1 MVCRLN
7 KSLYGLKQAS
17 CSWFQKFSTT
27 IQQNGFHQ
35 SRVDYSLFT
44 KISSISFTAMLIY
57 VDEMIIIV
65 NDENVIVALK
75 ESLHTKFLIKDLSQL
90 RYFLG
95 IEVSCSID
103 GISISQ
109 QKYTLD
115 ILDEAGLLGAK
126 PLSTPIEENNKLL
139 PTVGDLLKNPSIYRR
154 LVRQLIYLTITRPK
168 ISYPVHILSQ
178 FMQELRKLHLDV
190 VHHLLRYLKGAP
202 GQGLYFP
209 AKGNLLL
216 RGFCDVDWARC
227 SIIRRFM
234 TGYCIFLGRALISW
248 KTKK

>member
-17 CSWFQKFSTT
+17 RSWFQKFSAT
-27 IQQNGFHQ
+27 IQQDGFHQ

-126 PLSTPIEENNKLL
+126 PLSSPIEENNKLL

-168 ISYPVHILSQ
+168 ISYPIHILSQ
-178 FMQELRKLHLDV
+178 FMQEPRKLHLDV
-190 VHHLLRYLKGAP
+190 VHHLLQYLKGAP

-216 RGFCDVDWARC
+216 RGFCDAN
-227 SIIRRFM
+227 
-234 TGYCIFLGRALISW
+234 
-248 KTKK
+248 